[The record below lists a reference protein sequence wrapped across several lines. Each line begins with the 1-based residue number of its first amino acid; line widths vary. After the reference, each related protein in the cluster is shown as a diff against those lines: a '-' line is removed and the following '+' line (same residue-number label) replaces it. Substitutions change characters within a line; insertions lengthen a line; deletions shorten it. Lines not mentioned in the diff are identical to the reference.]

1 MSDMPADS
9 PSGMQAPPPQNGMA
23 NPLMEGMEE
32 GIPYEEGPPPPMFN
46 LQPPMG
52 MPVST
57 PATMP
62 QAFQSQTELPKP
74 PATFIGSGAKGPD
87 LLLRVLMGLQ
97 SGVRSEADWCLTTLL
112 NFTTAHNPDLLRTR
126 MDILNLVIDFIN
138 DHWDEVTRSKLPID
152 DDYSTLLLRSKVLE
166 ALLIMRNV
174 CIDQMTAVAL
184 APNCLS
190 FIEAGVKLPNLP
202 QYHEMRLLSLEVC
215 EHVCFLP
222 AANQIKQNANDS
234 TSSSS
239 NSGAGPGAGADS
251 TVHGLFEAL
260 VNILASSQDKSVLM
274 SALRSVSRL
283 LVFDT
288 RETSPLL
295 YYPKSVIRVFRFTMI
310 DDAELQACA
319 LELLQQFFS
328 RLQRVDQISSVF
340 GGSIETDALS
350 RHLVRLLCFQMEK
363 EPADYLRL
371 PRRTRKLAPVVPPTI
386 PPSLMQSLLRL
397 PEPERAT
404 AWIRASYDLDP
415 EGEVLQVSLWTAY
428 QRLFEPHERDG
439 TGHRM
444 LKAIDFI
451 RTCTTNVRGAQAKVV
466 STPEGPKKFIIKGL
480 VPRET
485 ALSLDPTPAD
495 NDVRANRAPPVFGD
509 VAANCLVNI
518 AKLQGGKQ
526 LLEPLISELVESA
539 ILNSKVFEKIDL
551 VLGEISA

>member
-1 MSDMPADS
+1 MPAGS
-9 PSGMQAPPPQNGMA
+9 PSGMQAPPPQNGVV
-23 NPLMEGMEE
+23 NPMIEGAEE
-32 GIPYEEGPPPPMFN
+32 GVPYEEGPPPPMFN

-52 MPVST
+52 MPVTT

-62 QAFQSQTELPKP
+62 QAFQSPTELPKP

-87 LLLRVLMGLQ
+87 LLFRVLMGLQ

-126 MDILNLVIDFIN
+126 VDILNLVIDFIKG
-138 DHWDEVTRSKLPID
+138 HWDEVTRSKLPID

-184 APNCLS
+184 APNCVS

-202 QYHEMRLLSLEVC
+202 QYHEMRLLCLEVC

-222 AANQIKQNANDS
+222 AANQNKQNSGDSNS
-234 TSSSS
+234 TSSTVV
-239 NSGAGPGAGADS
+239 GAGSESSG
-251 TVHGLFEAL
+251 HGLFEAL
-260 VNILASSQDKSVLM
+260 VKLLASSQDKSVLM

-295 YYPKSVIRVFRFTMI
+295 QYPKSVVRVFRFTMI

-328 RLQRVDQISSVF
+328 RLQRVDQISSIF
-340 GGSIETDALS
+340 GGLNETDALS
-350 RHLVRLLCFQMEK
+350 RHLVRLLCFQMER

-485 ALSLDPTPAD
+485 ALSSDPTPAD
-495 NDVRANRAPPVFGD
+495 SDVRASRAPPVFGD
-509 VAANCLVNI
+509 VAASCLVNI

-526 LLEPLISELVESA
+526 LLEPLISSLVESA